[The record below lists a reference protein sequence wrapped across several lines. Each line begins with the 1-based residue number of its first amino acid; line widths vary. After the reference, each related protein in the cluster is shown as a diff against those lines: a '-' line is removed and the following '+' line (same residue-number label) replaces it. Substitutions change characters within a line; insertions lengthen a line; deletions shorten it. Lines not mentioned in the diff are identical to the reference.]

1 MFPEPPDRGS
11 ALADPRRRAGGFSI
25 LIALFVLLVLGA
37 LAVFIVTLGGVEQR
51 APLLNLQA
59 TRAYWAAESGLQWA
73 AHEALQSNACPAA
86 TTLNFTAP
94 SLTGFSARISCTS
107 TSHTEQGRTFAVYVL
122 TSVAS
127 NGTFGSRVDFVQRK
141 LEATVVNAP

>member
-1 MFPEPPDRGS
+1 MFPEPPDR
-11 ALADPRRRAGGFSI
+11 DPSLPGLLRRTGGFSI

-37 LAVFIVTLGGVEQR
+37 LAVFIVTLSGVEHR
-51 APLLNLQA
+51 TPLLQLQA
-59 TRAYWAAESGLQWA
+59 TRAYWAAESGLQWGMHA
-73 AHEALQSNACPAA
+73 VLKNGTCPAA
-86 TTLNFTAP
+86 TTITAP
-94 SLTGFSARISCTS
+94 GLAGFSARVSCTS
-107 TSHTEQGRTFAVYVL
+107 TAHTEQGKTFSVYAL